1 MGGLPISMGLPVW
14 LLLKSN
20 DPHWNVSNCNGGR
33 MGAGGEDSR
42 KFLKSRLLNLREV
55 PLLISR
61 GHSKKATF
69 VILLC
74 FLILPN
80 FFRMFLLDMFRVKAH
95 S

>member
-1 MGGLPISMGLPVW
+1 
-14 LLLKSN
+14 
-20 DPHWNVSNCNGGR
+20 
-33 MGAGGEDSR
+33 MGAGGEDCR

-80 FFRMFLLDMFRVKAH
+80 FFSMFLLDMFRVKSAFIVH
-95 S
+95 LAVYASYTVQLTPW